1 MFKSPCFNVSWLG
14 LLCGVLFL
22 GGLLLHHGRP
32 IGEAVRPTGIHSTP
46 VGAPARLLE
55 AGPYGIDVRS
65 TFTRDKITVNLN
77 ASRLYMKKANTLGFS
92 NALLKKMVAR
102 DLTIVVK
109 RKGDVILSLT
119 KAYQE
124 MPADMSA
131 FTIDRPHILHPSD
144 MAPPDR
150 VLIEKD
156 NQRILFWHGAE
167 KKIWDLSA
175 G

>member
-1 MFKSPCFNVSWLG
+1 M
-14 LLCGVLFL
+14 
-22 GGLLLHHGRP
+22 GGLLLHHGHP
-32 IGEAVRPTGIHSTP
+32 IGEEVRPTGTLPTP
-46 VGAPARLLE
+46 LGVPARLLE
-55 AGPYGIDVRS
+55 AGPYGTNVRS
-65 TFTRDKITVNLN
+65 TFSSEKLTVTLK

-92 NALLKKMVAR
+92 NALLKKVVAR

-109 RKGDVILSLT
+109 REGDVILSLT

-131 FTIDRPHILHPSD
+131 FTIDRPHIIHPSD
-144 MAPPDR
+144 MTPPDR
-150 VLIEKD
+150 VLVEKD
-156 NQRILFWHGAE
+156 NHRIIFWHGAE